1 MALLHHRLPRFWLAL
16 TLGSLLVAVGGLYW
30 WERQLPGRLQQAQAR
45 GDLDACLRFSEQMA
59 ALSWLPGGTPLQQGR
74 CRRDKATQLWQRRA
88 WAEALQMQR
97 QLVASSAA
105 TPADRQRLE
114 TWQQELR
121 TEAINRFQAGDL
133 EAALAA
139 LKPLGEAGGSGG
151 RALGDELR
159 DLWNRSRLQLQRAE
173 RLSGEA
179 RWWEAL
185 DALNRIEHPWWQ
197 QRGQAVRRRVET
209 ALSKLRSGDRE
220 RDSHGSLP
228 HTVPEAQLD
237 ALVQKRIA
245 TGMNEWQAFEAACR
259 ELGGKVV
266 EAGPESACQR

>member
-16 TLGSLLVAVGGLYW
+16 TLGSVLAAVGGLYW
-30 WERQLPGRLQQAQAR
+30 WERQLPGRLDQAVSR
-45 GDLDACLRFSEQMA
+45 GDLDACLRYSEQMA

-74 CRRDKATQLWQRRA
+74 CRRDKAAQLWQERA
-88 WAEALQMQR
+88 WAEALRMQR
-97 QLVASSAA
+97 QLVASAAA

-114 TWQQELR
+114 DWQESLR
-121 TEAINRFQAGDL
+121 AEAISRFQAGNL
-133 EAALAA
+133 EGALAA
-139 LKPLGEAGGSGG
+139 LQPLGEAGGRGG

-159 DLWNRSRLQLQRAE
+159 ELWNSSSLQLKRAE
-173 RLSGEA
+173 RLSRES

-197 QRGQAVRRRVET
+197 QRSQPVRRRVE
-209 ALSKLRSGDRE
+209 AGLQSLRSAERQ

-228 HTVPEAQLD
+228 HTVPPERLD

-245 TGMNEWQAFEAACR
+245 AGMDEWKAFEASCR